1 MNGRPSNLLSAF
13 ARHDV
18 AANLFML
25 IMFVAGLYALSRL
38 NVQFFPDFDV
48 GTINV
53 RVEWRG
59 AAAEDVEEAITTPLE
74 DELRDIDGIKHM
86 NSTSREGLSTIS
98 IEFKEGTDMGG
109 ALDNV
114 KERISRV
121 RNLPENSEDP
131 QVIRVTD
138 YTPIA
143 RVLITGDVP
152 RHELRRLS
160 RDLRDQLLDRGVS
173 KVTLLGL
180 PAQEMDVDVP
190 NAHLGELGISLQ
202 TLGQRIASE
211 TQDVPAGEAGSADV
225 SRQLRGLGQRRQADE
240 FRRLPVGVDAQ
251 GTVHRLGDIAQV
263 KLRPRDTELLMS
275 QGDHPAIEMLLQRG
289 ENENA
294 LTAAETLDAWLKDA
308 RPTLPK
314 GISLKVY
321 DQRWTY
327 IRDRIELLLKNG
339 ATGLLLVVAILF
351 LFLNGRVAF
360 WVAMGIPASFLAA
373 LAVLYGVGGSIN
385 MISLFALIM
394 TLGIIVDDAIVVGED
409 ALAHYEQGERAIEAA
424 EGGARRMLAPVMSS
438 SLTTI
443 AAFLPLMMIG
453 GIIGQVLYDIPLV
466 AICVIFA
473 SLVEAFFVLPGHLR
487 ASFLHMHHARAGGL
501 RHRIDRAFNN
511 FRDGPFRRWVRL
523 SVEYRWVTLS
533 IAVAMLI
540 MAFGLLIG
548 GRLPFTFFQGVE
560 GNLLYA
566 NVHFVAGTPRE
577 RVEQYLDKVDAA
589 LQATNKHFGGDLI
602 VNRVSRAGSTF
613 DADPRLIQYGE
624 HYGAVFAELVSPD
637 ARDVRNADFI
647 RYWKAH
653 IPRPPGLENLV
664 IKEPEQGPPGSP
676 IDVELTGADVNRL
689 KQASEAL
696 QNALQRYPGVSAV
709 EDDLPYGQEQWIYH
723 LKPEARTLGLT
734 TAAVGRQLRDAF
746 SGYLAQI
753 YQDGQNEIELRVRL
767 PESQTRFLGRLN
779 DFELELPGGGK
790 APLTSVVD
798 LTSRRGFETLRH
810 TDGRL
815 AVHVTADVDTRVNN
829 ANRILASLQASK
841 LPELRTQYGVKTDF
855 AGRAEDQAQTLSDME
870 GGLVLAL
877 ALIYLI
883 LAWVF
888 GSYGWPLVVMA
899 VIPFGLIGAFLG
911 HWLMGLDVTIL
922 SLFGLFGLTGI
933 VVNDSIVLV
942 TFFKHLRRD
951 GHSVDDALVDAA
963 RLRLRAVLLT
973 SLTTIGGLLPLL
985 FETSLQA
992 QFLIPMAV
1000 SITFGLAGTTLLV
1013 LFMVPAMLSIHEDF
1027 AGWLKGKFSPRHRTL
1042 RQLEAE
1048 EDTR

>member
-25 IMFVAGLYALSRL
+25 IMFVAGFYALSRL

-152 RHELRRLS
+152 RHELRRLA

-327 IRDRIELLLKNG
+327 IRDRIDLLLKNG

-394 TLGIIVDDAIVVGED
+394 ALGIIVDDAIVVGED

-424 EGGARRMLAPVMSS
+424 EGGARRMLAPVLSS
-438 SLTTI
+438 SLTTV
-443 AAFLPLMMIG
+443 AAFLPLMMVG
-453 GIIGQVLYDIPLV
+453 GIIGKILFDIPFV
-466 AICVIFA
+466 TICVLFA

-487 ASFLHMHHARAGGL
+487 DSFRTCITPGPAGCAAVSTTASTTSATARSGAGSPVRGIPLGHFVHRRGHADHGL
-501 RHRIDRAFNN
+501 RHADRGAAS
-511 FRDGPFRRWVRL
+511 L
-523 SVEYRWVTLS
+523 H
-533 IAVAMLI
+533 
-540 MAFGLLIG
+540 LLP
-548 GRLPFTFFQGVE
+548 GRE
-560 GNLLYA
+560 GKLLYA
-566 NVHFVAGTPRE
+566 NCTSWPARPASGSSRPGQTGRS
-577 RVEQYLDKVDAA
+577 A
-589 LQATNKHFGGDLI
+589 QATNKHLGGDLI
-602 VNRVSRAGSTF
+602 PTGRRAGSTIG
-613 DADPRLIQYGE
+613 AGRRLIQS
-624 HYGAVFAELVSPD
+624 AITRRRAAELVPPD
-637 ARDVRNADFI
+637 QRNVRNAHFI
-647 RYWKAH
+647 SSGRPTSPCRRAGE
-653 IPRPPGLENLV
+653 PRH
-664 IKEPEQGPPGSP
+664 QSRTGPARQPDRRGTHRRRRRP
-676 IDVELTGADVNRL
+676 AQ
-689 KQASEAL
+689 QAAETC
-696 QNALQRYPGVSAV
+696 
-709 EDDLPYGQEQWIYH
+709 
-723 LKPEARTLGLT
+723 RTLSS
-734 TAAVGRQLRDAF
+734 AF
-746 SGYLAQI
+746 
-753 YQDGQNEIELRVRL
+753 
-767 PESQTRFLGRLN
+767 
-779 DFELELPGGGK
+779 
-790 APLTSVVD
+790 
-798 LTSRRGFETLRH
+798 
-810 TDGRL
+810 
-815 AVHVTADVDTRVNN
+815 
-829 ANRILASLQASK
+829 
-841 LPELRTQYGVKTDF
+841 
-855 AGRAEDQAQTLSDME
+855 
-870 GGLVLAL
+870 
-877 ALIYLI
+877 
-883 LAWVF
+883 
-888 GSYGWPLVVMA
+888 
-899 VIPFGLIGAFLG
+899 
-911 HWLMGLDVTIL
+911 
-922 SLFGLFGLTGI
+922 
-933 VVNDSIVLV
+933 
-942 TFFKHLRRD
+942 
-951 GHSVDDALVDAA
+951 
-963 RLRLRAVLLT
+963 
-973 SLTTIGGLLPLL
+973 
-985 FETSLQA
+985 
-992 QFLIPMAV
+992 
-1000 SITFGLAGTTLLV
+1000 
-1013 LFMVPAMLSIHEDF
+1013 PA
-1027 AGWLKGKFSPRHRTL
+1027 
-1042 RQLEAE
+1042 
-1048 EDTR
+1048 